1 MCSRVTCS
9 KCKKYTWSG
18 CGQHV
23 EEALYGLSD
32 SQICKCDGAAAST
45 GASSGGF
52 FAKLF
57 GGK

>member
-1 MCSRVTCS
+1 MCSRVTCGS
-9 KCKKYTWSG
+9 CKKYTWSG

-32 SQICKCDGAAAST
+32 SQICKCDATSAPSG
-45 GASSGGF
+45 GGF
-52 FAKLF
+52 FSKLF